1 MEKTGAKRMMVL
13 ERAGPDTPEERERM
27 ILDNLYLV
35 RRVAN
40 RFARLMNGCSRESL
54 LSAGTIGLIKAVD
67 NFDKSRSHH
76 FVSYAIPM
84 IVGEIKHFL
93 RDRGWSVKI
102 SRQLHKVIGR
112 IDQAEDEKLAHL
124 GRYPT
129 VAELSKELQLPE
141 EVIIEGL
148 EARKAYAPVS
158 FDEEYE
164 EGGQSRYASVQKT
177 DAVNEGFCSI
187 QEIEDRIEMTR
198 ALDRLSPI
206 EQRIIILRFFEG
218 KTQQQVAAIV
228 CISQMHVSR
237 LLEKSLKAMAIHITG
252 R

>member
-1 MEKTGAKRMMVL
+1 MKKTMVRR
-13 ERAGPDTPEERERM
+13 ETGPETSEERERV
-27 ILDNLYLV
+27 ILENLYLV

-54 LSAGTIGLIKAVD
+54 VSAGTIGLIKAVD
-67 NFDKSRSHH
+67 NFDESQSNN
-76 FVSYAIPM
+76 FIGYAIPM
-84 IVGEIKHFL
+84 IVGEIRHFL

-102 SRQLHKVIGR
+102 SRQLHKTIGR
-112 IDQAEDEKLAHL
+112 IGQAVDKKLAQL

-129 VAELSKELQLPE
+129 VAELGRELQLPE

-148 EARKAYAPVS
+148 EARNAYSPVS
-158 FDEEYE
+158 FGEEYE
-164 EGGQSRYASVQKT
+164 EGERSRYASVQKM
-177 DAVNEGFCSI
+177 DAVDEGFRSI
-187 QEIEDRIEMTR
+187 QEIEDRIEITK

-218 KTQQQVAAIV
+218 KTQQQIAAIV

-237 LLEKSLKAMAIHITG
+237 LLGKSLKAMAMHVTG